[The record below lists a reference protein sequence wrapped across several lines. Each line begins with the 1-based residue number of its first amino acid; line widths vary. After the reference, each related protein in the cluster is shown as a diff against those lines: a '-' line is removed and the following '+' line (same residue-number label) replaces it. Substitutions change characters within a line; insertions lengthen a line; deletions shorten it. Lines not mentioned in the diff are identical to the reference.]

1 MNDSIWAII
10 GIYGL
15 NYHCNPMDALDI
27 SLANLTMLNAVIPN
41 YTHDTEE
48 HINADDPAN
57 QERIDRILGV
67 I

>member
-1 MNDSIWAII
+1 
-10 GIYGL
+10 
-15 NYHCNPMDALDI
+15 MDALDI